1 MGSFDPEEISVG
13 PKSSIIVVVI
23 TLILGGGAAALAIL
37 AMLSSPQVSEECEGK
52 LGRGEDGWAWGGRML
67 LLSRVLS

>member
-37 AMLSSPQVSEECEGK
+37 AMLSNSLDAAFATKDTHGD
-52 LGRGEDGWAWGGRML
+52 LFRL
-67 LLSRVLS
+67 